1 VAGERV
7 RLILNRLADIA
18 KNRSSAYDSEIP
30 LVLSALKNPLANVTA
45 TVGGVDVQGLV
56 FGQRRPVCSRA

>member
-1 VAGERV
+1 
-7 RLILNRLADIA
+7 LADIA